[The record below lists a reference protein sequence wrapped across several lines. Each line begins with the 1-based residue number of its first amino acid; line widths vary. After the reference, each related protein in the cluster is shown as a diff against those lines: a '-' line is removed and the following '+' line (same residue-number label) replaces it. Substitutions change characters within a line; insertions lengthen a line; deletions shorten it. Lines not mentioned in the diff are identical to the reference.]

1 MLDKQLAAR
10 LSPLTNNPE
19 LWEALK
25 EYLNHRKNLE
35 LQGLVMATSEQ
46 EMYRKQGR
54 VNFLD
59 NFLTLPAQV
68 KAAKEFKDDNV

>member
-1 MLDKQLAAR
+1 
-10 LSPLTNNPE
+10 
-19 LWEALK
+19 
-25 EYLNHRKNLE
+25 
-35 LQGLVMATSEQ
+35 VMATSEQ

>member
-10 LSPLTNNPE
+10 LSPLASNPE

-25 EYLNHRKNLE
+25 EYLNHRKTLE
-35 LQGLVMATSEQ
+35 LQGLVVATSEQ

-54 VNFLD
+54 VNLLD
-59 NFLTLPAQV
+59 NLMSLPAQI
-68 KAAKEFKDDNV
+68 KAAKEFKDE

>member
-25 EYLNHRKNLE
+25 EYLNHRKTLE
-35 LQGLVMATSEQ
+35 LQGLVAATSEQ
-46 EMYRKQGR
+46 EIFRKQGK

-59 NFLTLPAQV
+59 NLLTLPAQV
-68 KAAKEFKDDNV
+68 KAAKEFNND

>member
-1 MLDKQLAAR
+1 V
-10 LSPLTNNPE
+10 NNPE

-25 EYLNHRKNLE
+25 EYLKHLKTLE
-35 LQGLVMATSEQ
+35 LQALVVATSEQ
-46 EMYRKQGR
+46 EIFRKQGK

-59 NFLTLPAQV
+59 NLLTLPAQV